1 MYLFSFLRQKR
12 GKIPLGGLR
21 ADGRAGTISITL
33 MKNGRRIMEQITAVN
48 LSHTYESQ
56 KTPSLDR
63 VSFSI
68 AAGEFIAI
76 VGHNSSGKSTL
87 ARHLNGLL
95 PLQSGELTVCSIN
108 AKLEANVWKLRR
120 ACGMVFQNPDNQFVS
135 SIVSE
140 DIAFGL
146 ENYQVPQDQIPKR
159 VDEAL
164 QMVGMAGMQQRAT
177 HMLSGGQ
184 KQRIAL
190 AGVLALSPDV
200 IIFDEATSMLDPQGR
215 EEVLQIIHRLHTQQR
230 KTILLITHY
239 MEEAACAD
247 RVFLMDHGRLLL
259 CGTPREVFTQPKLLK
274 SAGLEPPL
282 CVQLY
287 LDLARAGVTL
297 PQCPLSNEDL
307 VEALCQLQ

>member
-1 MYLFSFLRQKR
+1 
-12 GKIPLGGLR
+12 
-21 ADGRAGTISITL
+21 
-33 MKNGRRIMEQITAVN
+33 MEQITAVN

>member
-1 MYLFSFLRQKR
+1 
-12 GKIPLGGLR
+12 
-21 ADGRAGTISITL
+21 
-33 MKNGRRIMEQITAVN
+33 MEQITAVN

-95 PLQSGELTVCSIN
+95 SLQSGELTVCSIN
-108 AKLEANVWKLRR
+108 ATLEANVWKLRR

-135 SIVSE
+135 SIVSD

-164 QMVGMAGMQQRAT
+164 QLVSMAGMQQRAT

-215 EEVLQIIHRLHTQQR
+215 EEVLQIIHRLHTQQH

-239 MEEAACAD
+239 MEEAACAE

-259 CGTPREVFTQPKLLK
+259 CGTPREVFTQPELLK

-287 LDLARAGVTL
+287 LDLAGAGVTL
-297 PQCPLSNEDL
+297 PQCPLTNEDL

>member
-1 MYLFSFLRQKR
+1 
-12 GKIPLGGLR
+12 
-21 ADGRAGTISITL
+21 
-33 MKNGRRIMEQITAVN
+33 MEQITAVN

-108 AKLEANVWKLRR
+108 ANLEANVWKLRR

-135 SIVSE
+135 SIVSD

-164 QMVGMAGMQQRAT
+164 QLVSMAGM
-177 HMLSGGQ
+177 
-184 KQRIAL
+184 
-190 AGVLALSPDV
+190 
-200 IIFDEATSMLDPQGR
+200 
-215 EEVLQIIHRLHTQQR
+215 
-230 KTILLITHY
+230 
-239 MEEAACAD
+239 
-247 RVFLMDHGRLLL
+247 
-259 CGTPREVFTQPKLLK
+259 
-274 SAGLEPPL
+274 
-282 CVQLY
+282 
-287 LDLARAGVTL
+287 
-297 PQCPLSNEDL
+297 
-307 VEALCQLQ
+307 